1 MKAITCLVAIA
12 GGLVLVVV
20 TNPSWGQTG
29 VNPTASDASF
39 NTAGGTVALGTCLGN
54 AGAECSSLRNTAF
67 GFGALR
73 FNTAGHDNTA
83 TGAAALLNN
92 TTGSNNSA
100 TGDEA
105 LFNNNGIDN
114 TASGYTALR
123 SNTTGGAN
131 VATGAFALRSNTA

>member
-73 FNTAGHDNTA
+73 FNTAGHDKTA

-92 TTGSNNSA
+92 TTGSNNTA
-100 TGDEA
+100 TGEDA
-105 LFNNNGIDN
+105 LRFNETGSNN
-114 TASGYTALR
+114 TASGYQALFF
-123 SNTTGGAN
+123 NDGID
-131 VATGAFALRSNTA
+131 